1 MIGWVSH
8 QWPSDGGS
16 AVPGLLPGRF
26 AGGAE
31 ILQESMRSKG
41 PEVVALDT
49 RGPVSFDGFDRLIV
63 AGPELLTDEQ
73 IQTLVPL
80 KPLVWLMSP
89 PHRRLLPLLE
99 AASPLVWASPE
110 MMGWFPWAPSG
121 EVCSGWFDTS
131 QVEAAGKVPM
141 ALWAA
146 RNHPQKGRGNAHAWA
161 VNAGLPFKAL
171 TGVPRETVLAEM
183 GRASHFVLLP
193 WAIPDPC
200 PTTVIEAEIAGCEV
214 VTNRLVGRVPVR
226 GPDAVRAHIEGH
238 AERFWGWL

>member
-8 QWPSDGGS
+8 QWPSESGE
-16 AVPGLLPGRF
+16 VRPGLLTGRY

-31 ILQESMRSKG
+31 MLQDSMRSKG
-41 PEVVALDT
+41 PDVVPLDT
-49 RGPVSFDGFDRLIV
+49 RGPVDFDGFDRLVV
-63 AGPELLTDEQ
+63 AGAELLSDEQ
-73 IQTLVPL
+73 VERLAAL
-80 KPLVWLMSP
+80 RPLVWLMSP
-89 PHRRLLPLLE
+89 PAPRLLPLLE

-110 MMGWFPWAPSG
+110 MMAWFPWAPKG

-131 QVEAAGKVPM
+131 EVEAGSKRPM

-146 RNHPQKGRGNAHAWA
+146 RSHPQKGRGNAHAWA

-171 TGVPRETVLAEM
+171 TNVPRATVLSEM
-183 GRASHFVLLP
+183 AVASHFVLLP
-193 WAIPDPC
+193 WGIPDPC

-214 VTNRLVGRVPVR
+214 VVNGLVGRVPVR
-226 GPDAVRAHIEGH
+226 GPDAVREHIEGH